1 MVQRTP
7 QKDDTQKA
15 LRKKELIY
23 VRPWA
28 VVRPCTN
35 EEHGGNIPAV
45 TLEIIERFNGD
56 AGARQ
61 AAEAVCIRDEKPKM
75 NGKDEWTN

>member
-45 TLEIIERFNGD
+45 TLEIIERFTGD
-56 AGARQ
+56 AGAPAKQQKRS
-61 AAEAVCIRDEKPKM
+61 ALWKRNPK
-75 NGKDEWTN
+75 